1 MFARDYSTRP
11 QFKLGAT
18 PGGEG
23 SDIGKNIKFVDF
35 DGGPVSGGRKH
46 GHSFIYALYDHRLG
60 NKGHCVLLPT
70 PDELCS
76 RHVGRG
82 WMNHSETFKDD
93 SFVVAQTVAKIVS
106 RGVV

>member
-1 MFARDYSTRP
+1 MHRADQKLLAST
-11 QFKLGAT
+11 GAST
-18 PGGEG
+18 HEQLP
-23 SDIGKNIKFVDF
+23 
-35 DGGPVSGGRKH
+35 
-46 GHSFIYALYDHRLG
+46 FIYALDDHRLG

-93 SFVVAQTVAKIVS
+93 SFVVAQSVAKIVS